1 MLKLR
6 CGTVRDDK
14 HFKPFAKL
22 QPKASIYFSI
32 KFYFG
37 VAVLTAKVS
46 FDDDDDDFRLIWF
59 DFRRFR
65 PFSNGFDTRR
75 L

>member
-1 MLKLR
+1 M
-6 CGTVRDDK
+6 
-14 HFKPFAKL
+14 
-22 QPKASIYFSI
+22 YFSI

-75 L
+75 LKAIVTDLKWFRLFS